1 VIIKKVVKKL
11 LVRMNQMYVKIQKG
25 LKVPNDLIII
35 HYLSNLEFINDQDVQ
50 YDYKR
55 DDR

>member
-1 VIIKKVVKKL
+1 
-11 LVRMNQMYVKIQKG
+11 MNQMYVKIQKG